1 MVGDLLT
8 NVEAAQA
15 FINTNTTQIIKTV
28 SWGARESHELSG
40 VVDTLAMW
48 LVK

>member
-1 MVGDLLT
+1 MGDLLT

-40 VVDTLAMW
+40 GGGHSCHVAC
-48 LVK
+48 